1 MAQVRS
7 LPEYRKL
14 LEDVRE
20 GTIPAYLALEILAAA
35 EAEIERA
42 QGEFT
47 IAQAVERSGR
57 SRSWFERRLARW
69 AEQGLARKPGV
80 EWLVKAAAIP
90 PRSVVH
96 PHGFDPALPDAAI
109 LGALAADD
117 RAA

>member
-7 LPEYRKL
+7 LPEYRSM
-14 LEDVRE
+14 LEPLGQ
-20 GTIPAYLALEILAAA
+20 GTVPAALALEIIAAA
-35 EAEIERA
+35 EAEIEQA

-69 AEQGLARKPGV
+69 AAIGLARKPGV

-90 PRSVVH
+90 ARTAQN
-96 PHGFDPALPDAAI
+96 PHGFDPSLPDAAI